1 MAIYLA
7 RAVEYRI
14 FKIGYSQTPESRVA
28 SISGGF
34 PVEVTLHRVFED
46 GCRSDERNA
55 HEHLRDFHVRAE
67 WYSDEGLRVA
77 EDLFEDL
84 DDSLAKAGAECA
96 AAYVGINIRRC
107 RALWNRESRTILAV
121 EIQQLEAARA
131 RISERL
137 LTKDMHD
144 HASHLEIRAARLAT
158 DDSNLHREEI
168 ARLRRM
174 AQRSRDFA
182 SDLGA

>member
-84 DDSLAKAGAECA
+84 EDSLAKAGAECA
-96 AAYVGINIRRC
+96 AAIMRQY
-107 RALWNRESRTILAV
+107 LPLSEV
-121 EIQQLEAARA
+121 ENFIATLEAAGA
-131 RISERL
+131 TSI
-137 LTKDMHD
+137 
-144 HASHLEIRAARLAT
+144 AAAFT
-158 DDSNLHREEI
+158 NMTGEAVMD
-168 ARLRRM
+168 
-174 AQRSRDFA
+174 RSA
-182 SDLGA
+182 V